1 MSTNINTSKVL
12 GSTSGTSI
20 GIGGD
25 VISPI
30 VSLFQLRVATNGGTF
45 EAVACLTAQLTALN
59 NIV

>member
-1 MSTNINTSKVL
+1 MSTSINTSKVL

-30 VSLFQLRVATNGGTF
+30 VSLFQLRVATDGGTF
-45 EAVACLTAQLTALN
+45 EAVACLTAQLTVLN
-59 NIV
+59 NIA

>member
-1 MSTNINTSKVL
+1 MSTSINTSKVL

-30 VSLFQLRVATNGGTF
+30 VSLFQLRVATNSGIF